1 MLSRFKLL
9 PAGRGGPDGA
19 SISSA
24 AASRNGSRQCSAVSS
39 CCLQAGVVQVVLGAM
54 NSTAKGQW
62 EALGFR
68 PMPDWELQGCKA
80 SARAM

>member
-1 MLSRFKLL
+1 M
-9 PAGRGGPDGA
+9 
-19 SISSA
+19 
-24 AASRNGSRQCSAVSS
+24 
-39 CCLQAGVVQVVLGAM
+39 VLGAM

-80 SARAM
+80 SARVMWAA